1 MNTEFRNKILNRYV
15 DHAEKENTQEKEA
28 FLQAREDVDKA
39 YQVAFP
45 VAQQVLAKHFPN
57 EDVDTCRALK
67 KKYGSPLDVVAK
79 DKCFNFAYVE
89 NRPLQ
94 EDEDE
99 DDLKKTEHFDFGL
112 FGNVGEGR
120 YDDRSGEQFANAYY
134 RDELKANGKNPDIF
148 PQMKD
153 KEDNPHLTKH
163 RDENKKF
170 LGYSN
175 YSYRNSDNDDA
186 VGMTKQFDSQWYLDI
201 IGTSHCRSRTI
212 ACTKQEFQVFQML
225 KQAKSNVITCHQ
237 KWIDSIEKQKQAM
250 KTGLKAY
257 RYLSEGVEL
266 MKELNIDIDE
276 AELVR
281 TNSTG
286 LTIYNPV
293 NLAQMIKGMKNTTQT
308 REQKIA
314 ERLLY
319 EKQKVIQ
326 DHQHEINADGTE
338 TEKNSI
344 L

>member
-1 MNTEFRNKILNRYV
+1 MQKIRMNTEFRNKILNRYV
-15 DHAEKENTQEKEA
+15 QSAEKENTQEKEA

-39 YQVAFP
+39 YTVAFP
-45 VAQQVLAKHFPN
+45 MAQQVLSRHFPK
-57 EDVDTCRALK
+57 EDVDTCRTLK

-89 NRPLQ
+89 NRPLE

-99 DDLKKTEHFDFGL
+99 DDLKKSEHFDFGL
-112 FGNVGEGR
+112 YGNVGEGR
-120 YDDRSGEQFANAYY
+120 YDDRTGEAFANAYY
-134 RDELKANGKNPDIF
+134 RDELKANGNNPDIF

-170 LGYSN
+170 LGYSG
-175 YSYRNSDNDDA
+175 YSRYNSDSDNTN
-186 VGMTKQFDSQWYLDI
+186 GLTNKFDSQWYLDI
-201 IGTSHCRSRTI
+201 IGTSHCRQRTMT
-212 ACTKQEFQVFQML
+212 CTKDEFMIFTLL
-225 KQAKSNVITCHQ
+225 KQAKSNLITCHE
-237 KWIDSIEKQKQAM
+237 KWIASIEKQKDAM

-266 MKELNIDIDE
+266 MKELGIEIDE

-293 NLAQMIKGMKNTTQT
+293 NLASMIKGMKNTTQT

-319 EKQKVIQ
+319 EKQNQ
-326 DHQHEINADGTE
+326 ATN
-338 TEKNSI
+338 
-344 L
+344 